1 MPATPDY
8 AQHRERVPADWTD
21 AAGLLAPAY
30 AVVIFDRALDTLYD
44 GIGLGLGYRRA
55 SGNSTFTMETH
66 LIQDGPV
73 RAGEEVVVRNH
84 LLAVD
89 AKRMHIAQEM
99 FVAGRDGRVAL
110 MEQLGMHIDLTVRR
124 SSPFPP
130 ELRAQIEAARRLLAR
145 LPAPQPTGQRIDLDT
160 AA

>member
-1 MPATPDY
+1 MAATPDY
-8 AQHRERVPADWTD
+8 AVHRERVPAEWTD
-21 AAGLLAPAY
+21 AAGTLAPAY

-55 SGNSTFTMETH
+55 TGNSTFTVETH
-66 LIQDGPV
+66 LVQYGTV
-73 RAGEEVVVRNH
+73 RVGDDVTVRNH

-99 FVAGRDGRVAL
+99 FVAGREGRVAL
-110 MEQLGMHIDLTVRR
+110 MEQLGMHIDLTIRR

-130 ELRAQIEAARRLLAR
+130 ELAAEIGAAASVLAQW
-145 LPAPQPTGQRIDLDT
+145 PAPAGTGRRIGFDPTS
-160 AA
+160 